1 MTNSGAPKPAAAPPS
16 SAELS
21 IEDLL
26 ANGQGVGRLDKL
38 VAFVTG
44 ALPGETV
51 RAAIEA
57 RKPNYVS
64 AHATEILRAA
74 PERVRPV
81 CPVFPQCGGCQVLH
95 LDYAAQLSWKR
106 RILVDALA
114 RIGGFDRVDVA
125 PTAPSELI
133 DGSRY
138 RNKVSL
144 EVAAAAAGAKPAI
157 GFYAARSHRV
167 VPIERCPVLL
177 PRLNAAVVQFIELAT
192 LHPQL
197 LLGVRHIIMRTSSTQ
212 DRLVL
217 CLSSHARK
225 TLDDPL
231 LAVLR
236 ERIPTLTGITQSW
249 SPATSNAIFG
259 RRFHRLWGSDRL
271 VETVCD
277 AEFEFGLTSFFQ
289 INSAMLSEIAR
300 ELLDRLRGAK
310 RVVDLFCGVGTFA
323 VLFGKHGISG
333 TGIESD
339 GRAVDEAAANAARNQ
354 VTRFSFERAT
364 AEEAVAGARGHSLL
378 DGCDAVVLDP
388 PRRGCEPQLLQA
400 LARERVPRIEY
411 LSCNPATLAR
421 DAKILSAGG
430 YALGVVKPYD
440 MFPHTGHVE
449 ALAEFVLA

>member
-21 IEDLL
+21 IDDLL

-44 ALPGETV
+44 ALPGEEV
-51 RAAIEA
+51 RAVIEA
-57 RKPNYVS
+57 RKPNYLS
-64 AHATEILRAA
+64 AHASAILRPA
-74 PERVRPV
+74 PERVPSV
-81 CPVFPQCGGCQVLH
+81 CPVFPECGGCQVLH
-95 LDYAAQLSWKR
+95 LEYAAQLAWKR
-106 RILVDALA
+106 RMLVDALQ
-114 RIGGFDRVDVA
+114 RIGGFAGVDVSPA
-125 PTAPSELI
+125 EPSELI
-133 DGSRY
+133 DGTRY

-144 EVAAAAAGAKPAI
+144 EVGPGAPPAI

-167 VPIERCPVLL
+167 VRVEQCPVLL
-177 PRLNAAVVQFIELAT
+177 PRLNDAVVQFIDLAKRR
-192 LHPQL
+192 PQL
-197 LLGVRHIIMRTSSTQ
+197 LDDVRHVILRTSATH

-217 CLSSHARK
+217 CLSTHRRPA
-225 TLDDPL
+225 LDNAL
-231 LAVLR
+231 LAALR
-236 ERIPTLTGITQSW
+236 EHMPALTGIAVSW
-249 SPATSNAIFG
+249 SPASPNAIFG
-259 RRFHRLWGSDRL
+259 RQFQRLWGSDRL
-271 VETVCD
+271 IETVCG
-277 AEFEFGLTSFFQ
+277 AQFEFGLTSFFQ
-289 INSAMLSEIAR
+289 INSAMLGTIGR
-300 ELLDRLRGAK
+300 ELLDRLRGAS

-323 VLFGKHGISG
+323 VLLGKVGMSG

-354 VTRFSFERAT
+354 VTRCSFERAG
-364 AEEAVAGARGHSLL
+364 AQEAVAGARGHTLL

-388 PRRGCEPQLLQA
+388 PRRGCEPQLLEA

-421 DAKILSAGG
+421 DAKILGAAG

-449 ALAEFVLA
+449 ALAEFVLD